1 MERLQAAETAA
12 DRYEAK
18 YRAAKGNLQHT
29 HDSCTQQSSE
39 LEHLSEALFS
49 EQELA
54 RSSQQAVEELSS
66 RLSTVQ
72 VTHAQQRHAD
82 MAVSHAFHQHAH
94 HRRALRRERM
104 PQKVAL
110 QLQRTGCH
118 SGLNLRQEVAHVNAY
133 GSSGNQYQTLQK

>member
-29 HDSCTQQSSE
+29 HASCTQQSSE

-72 VTHAQQRHAD
+72 VTHTCMHCSD
-82 MAVSHAFHQHAH
+82 MLTWPTVMNFISMLIIAGHFVGK
-94 HRRALRRERM
+94 E
-104 PQKVAL
+104 
-110 QLQRTGCH
+110 CH
-118 SGLNLRQEVAHVNAY
+118 KR
-133 GSSGNQYQTLQK
+133 

>member
-1 MERLQAAETAA
+1 MSLQARSAEVVSLSREAAELMERLQAAETAA

-72 VTHAQQRHAD
+72 VTHTCTAA
-82 MAVSHAFHQHAH
+82 
-94 HRRALRRERM
+94 
-104 PQKVAL
+104 
-110 QLQRTGCH
+110 TC
-118 SGLNLRQEVAHVNAY
+118 
-133 GSSGNQYQTLQK
+133 